1 MDITFL
7 IGNGFDLACNLKTR
21 YTDVYKKYCI
31 ADSANNNIKRFKESI
46 LEDDYK
52 NWTDFEMALPKF
64 GKELN
69 NFDEFSECV
78 LDFSKFLEDYLNEE
92 QNKIDI
98 EQNKE
103 PLANKMVQYIYHFYD
118 FCLQDSKALLKRLV
132 EETSGN
138 AVCHFVT
145 FNYTD
150 TLEKCLSIVKSSI
163 PRQNSTVYKYTNPLH
178 IHGTLYNG
186 ILLGL
191 DNEELYR
198 DIPCEDIRKLKN
210 LIDKV
215 HINRRYSSISA
226 QVLQILKESRIVVI
240 LGWSMGESDSY
251 WVGNLKKLFR
261 ENSNLN
267 LVYVPYYSEAA
278 DIRFRNQSLDRE
290 DEQKDFITRKF
301 GIPEN
306 YRDRVH
312 IITNSEYMN
321 LSFLVNANDI
331 DKELITI

>member
-1 MDITFL
+1 MNITFL
-7 IGNGFDLACNLKTR
+7 IGNGFDLACNLKTK

-31 ADSANNNIKRFKESI
+31 TDSPNDNIKKFKQSI

-69 NFDEFSECV
+69 NFNDFSECV
-78 LDFSKFLEDYLNEE
+78 RDFSKFLEDYLNEE
-92 QNKIDI
+92 QNKIEI

-103 PLANKMVQYIYHFYD
+103 TLSNKMVRYIYRFYE
-118 FCLQDSKALLKRLV
+118 FCLQDSKAVLKQLV
-132 EETSGN
+132 EEPNEN
-138 AVCHFVT
+138 ALYHFIT

-150 TLEKCLSIVKSSI
+150 TLEKCLSTVKNSI
-163 PRQNSTVYKYTNPLH
+163 SRQNSTFYKYTRPLH

-191 DNEELYR
+191 DNEELYQ
-198 DIPCEDIRKLKN
+198 DIPCEDIRKLRN

-215 HINRRYSSISA
+215 NINKRYSNIND
-226 QVLQILKESRIVVI
+226 QVLQILQKSRIIVI
-240 LGWSMGESDSY
+240 FGWSMGESDSY
-251 WVGNLKKLFR
+251 WVASLKKLFSK
-261 ENSNLN
+261 NSNLH
-267 LVYVPYYSEAA
+267 LVYAPYYSEAT

-290 DEQKDFITRKF
+290 DEQKDFIARKF
-301 GIPEN
+301 EIPEN
-306 YRDRVH
+306 YRNRVH

-321 LSFLVNANDI
+321 LKFLVKTKDI
-331 DKELITI
+331 DKELIAI

>member
-31 ADSANNNIKRFKESI
+31 TDSPNDNIKKFKESI
-46 LEDDYK
+46 LEDNYK

-69 NFDEFSECV
+69 DFDNFSECV
-78 LDFSKFLEDYLNEE
+78 LDFSKFLEDHLNEE

-98 EQNKE
+98 VQNKE
-103 PLANKMVQYIYHFYD
+103 TLANKMVRYIYHFYE
-118 FCLQDSKALLKRLV
+118 FCLQDSKAVLKRLV
-132 EETSGN
+132 EETNGN
-138 AVCHFVT
+138 ALCHFIT

-150 TLEKCLSIVKSSI
+150 TLEKCLSAVKNTI
-163 PRQNSTVYKYTNPLH
+163 PKQNSTFYKYIKPLH

-191 DNEELYR
+191 DNEELYQ
-198 DIPCEDIRKLKN
+198 DIPCEDMRKLKN

-215 HINRRYSSISA
+215 HINRRYSDITDR
-226 QVLQILKESRIVVI
+226 VLQILKQSRIIVI

-251 WVGNLKKLFR
+251 WVASLKKLFS
-261 ENSNLN
+261 ENSNLH
-267 LVYVPYYSEAA
+267 LVYVPYYSEAT

-290 DEQKDFITRKF
+290 NEQKDFITRKF
-301 GIPEN
+301 EIPEN
-306 YRDRVH
+306 YRNRVH

-321 LSFLVNANDI
+321 LSFLVKTNNI
-331 DKELITI
+331 DKELIAI